1 MEDFETLLETVYPA
15 VERYIKFRVSGPD
28 GEDLLQE
35 VCLTAYRKFGQLK
48 DPAAFKSWILTIAR
62 NKCHDYF
69 RAPGPDTVPLETIP
83 ERKLVYTRQGIS
95 VVEETMEMLKP
106 ADRQILELVY
116 WQELPQAEISRLLG
130 IPVGTVKSRLHG
142 ARGRFRERYPYPPQT
157 KGDQN
162 MKKLPKYMPDYAIR
176 ESVQPPFA
184 IKWEELMGYF
194 MVPRLGEKLSWGI
207 YDQPSKLCSDIY
219 KMEAVGK
226 ARVHGIEGVEI
237 TVRAGDWSGKD
248 DGIKRVFVAQLTD
261 THCRYLAALRTEGD
275 VRNYITF
282 LDSDIFMPTWGFGD
296 NNCGHEINLVPRGD
310 IVRQGNVV
318 KSADKKFLLD
328 IVGRYEIT
336 INGKTYDTVCLM
348 DLETKDTN
356 VFSEQYI
363 DRNGRTILW
372 RRFNRDDWSFD
383 PVDKRKWSEK
393 LPDNERITVNGQTY
407 VHWYDCI
414 SDYIL

>member
-1 MEDFETLLETVYPA
+1 M
-15 VERYIKFRVSGPD
+15 
-28 GEDLLQE
+28 
-35 VCLTAYRKFGQLK
+35 
-48 DPAAFKSWILTIAR
+48 
-62 NKCHDYF
+62 
-69 RAPGPDTVPLETIP
+69 
-83 ERKLVYTRQGIS
+83 YTRQGIS